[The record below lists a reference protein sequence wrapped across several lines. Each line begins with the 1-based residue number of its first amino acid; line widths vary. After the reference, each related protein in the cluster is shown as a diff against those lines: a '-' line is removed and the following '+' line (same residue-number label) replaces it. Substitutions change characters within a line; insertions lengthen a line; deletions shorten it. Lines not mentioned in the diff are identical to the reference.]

1 MSVAAMVFLPPTL
14 FASIWGMNFHNM
26 PELDE
31 TWGYPLAIGVM
42 VVSAILPYYYFKRRG
57 WL

>member
-14 FASIWGMNFHNM
+14 FASIWGMNFHYM
-26 PELDE
+26 PEMNE
-31 TWGYPLAIGVM
+31 PWAYPVSLVIM
-42 VVSAILPYYYFKRRG
+42 VISAVVPYLWFKRRG